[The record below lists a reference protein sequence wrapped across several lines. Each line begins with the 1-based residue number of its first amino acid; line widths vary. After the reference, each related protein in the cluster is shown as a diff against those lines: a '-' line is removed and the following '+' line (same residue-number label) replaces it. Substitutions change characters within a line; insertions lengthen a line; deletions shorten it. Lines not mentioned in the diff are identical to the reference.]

1 MLRGHILFEFSS
13 RRAGVVT
20 GAGRTMGGFTLTSA
34 AAVSARRLF
43 NPRQGPSI
51 ARRHVVATPARAF
64 LGKVKEMVRSVS
76 STAAT
81 GTGDTYTVTF
91 CSN

>member
-1 MLRGHILFEFSS
+1 
-13 RRAGVVT
+13 
-20 GAGRTMGGFTLTSA
+20 
-34 AAVSARRLF
+34 
-43 NPRQGPSI
+43 
-51 ARRHVVATPARAF
+51 VVATPARAF

>member
-1 MLRGHILFEFSS
+1 VLRGHILFEFSS
-13 RRAGVVT
+13 RRAAVVT

-43 NPRQGPSI
+43 NPRQLQS
-51 ARRHVVATPARAF
+51 ARRQVVATPARAF